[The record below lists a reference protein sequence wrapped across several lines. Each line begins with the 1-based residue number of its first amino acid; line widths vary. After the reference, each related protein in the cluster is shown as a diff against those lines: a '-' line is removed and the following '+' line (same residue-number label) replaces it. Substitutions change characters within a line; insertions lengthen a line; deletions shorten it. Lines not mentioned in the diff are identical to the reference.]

1 MKIGLSLQYV
11 CNSYQKK
18 TYQKIRTKKSY
29 HQIKIKTR
37 NFILV
42 KPTKNFSKCKIS
54 KKFHVSETVE
64 CKLYVIFTVYRSVK
78 VNCGL

>member
-11 CNSYQKK
+11 CNSYQK
-18 TYQKIRTKKSY
+18 IRTKKSRLL
-29 HQIKIKTR
+29 KTR
-37 NFILV
+37 KNSEFHSR
-42 KPTKNFSKCKIS
+42 KTNQNFSKFKIS